1 MENSMNIH
9 DLLARLGGEILSNKA
24 RAVVDGKIVILA
36 RMNGNDWV
44 YTDEGQELAN
54 AHSNAI
60 VEEVAAEEAVSKP
73 KRAKKAPEPVTEA
86 QPTQEP
92 SAAVES
98 ADIQLDVE

>member
-1 MENSMNIH
+1 MNVLE
-9 DLLARLGGEILSNKA
+9 LLARLGGEILSNKA
-24 RAVVDGKIVILA
+24 RAMVDGKIVILA

-44 YTDEGQELAN
+44 YTDEGQTLAN
-54 AHSNAI
+54 EHSNAA
-60 VEEVAAEEAVSKP
+60 VEEAEIKP
-73 KRAKKAPEPVTEA
+73 KRAKKAPEPVVEA